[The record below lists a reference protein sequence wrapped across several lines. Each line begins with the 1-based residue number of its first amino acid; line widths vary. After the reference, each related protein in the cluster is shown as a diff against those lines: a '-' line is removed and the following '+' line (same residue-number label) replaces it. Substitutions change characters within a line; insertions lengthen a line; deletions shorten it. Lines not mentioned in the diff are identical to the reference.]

1 MDSPHLPMRQQLQ
14 LRTQHPEHRDRNG
27 LLKRTVGQ
35 VELHAPVIG
44 RHTADL
50 NARYTMRAT

>member
-1 MDSPHLPMRQQLQ
+1 MMDSPHLPMRQQLQ

-44 RHTADL
+44 LDTQDL
-50 NARYTMRAT
+50 RSC